1 MEKILLFHE
10 EDEKITIKFLKD
22 MDYPFVSVSLP
33 ENIEE
38 ALHIYEEQSLA
49 PDTEACRGIFDEC
62 MKSPL
67 LFEWRMMAI
76 FGHNA
81 EILWKIK
88 VIIIKILRRL

>member
-1 MEKILLFHE
+1 MYGRLMSLANQKAKPLSTE
-10 EDEKITIKFLKD
+10 LKRTAQ
-22 MDYPFVSVSLP
+22 SL
-33 ENIEE
+33 
-38 ALHIYEEQSLA
+38 ALHVYEEQSLA
-49 PDTEACRGIFDEC
+49 PDSEACRGIFDEC

-76 FGHNA
+76 FGHYA